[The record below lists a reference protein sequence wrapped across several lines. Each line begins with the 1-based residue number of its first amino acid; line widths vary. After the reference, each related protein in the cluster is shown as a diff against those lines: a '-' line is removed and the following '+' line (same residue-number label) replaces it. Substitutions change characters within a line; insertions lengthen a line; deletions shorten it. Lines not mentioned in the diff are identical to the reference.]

1 MQAIRGSVPKAGNR
15 PEENEDAWACA
26 GDRGMFSV
34 SDGASESI
42 FSGLWARILVER
54 AVSLSPQFVTV
65 RSVLDAMVDRA
76 RDAWYSGINWE
87 GLKWNV
93 KNKATRGSHATL
105 LIVHVGETVVSSAVG
120 DSCLFIR
127 KGQQLVSFPIRHV
140 NEFGITPSLV
150 WSGYGAPLRKRVSTR
165 NPWKVFSYTGPYDEV
180 LLATDALSA
189 WVMSE
194 GAGAMERLRSEE
206 PETLLPSLQR
216 EGSVRN
222 DDLTFILVRR

>member
-1 MQAIRGSVPKAGNR
+1 
-15 PEENEDAWACA
+15 
-26 GDRGMFSV
+26 MFSV

-54 AVSLSPQFVTV
+54 AVSLSPPQFVTV

-93 KNKATRGSHATL
+93 KNKATRGGSHATL

-127 KGQQLVSFPIRHV
+127 KGGQQLVSFPIRHV

-150 WSGYGAPLRKRVSTR
+150 WSGYGGAPLRKRVSTR

-194 GAGAMERLRSEE
+194 GAGGAMERLRSEE